1 MTFSMIVS
9 NKHQI
14 DVIRMSSGNF
24 SKKLQ
29 FKTLGAQKWKILN
42 GKWEVVKYRSVK
54 FDWNIFG

>member
-14 DVIRMSSGNF
+14 DVIRMSSENF

-42 GKWEVVKYRSVK
+42 GKWEVVKYGSVK

>member
-14 DVIRMSSGNF
+14 DVIRMSSEIF

>member
-14 DVIRMSSGNF
+14 DVIRMSSENF